1 MRIKYK
7 FCPQCTTK
15 LTIKEEYPFCPKCNV
30 HIYEN
35 SKPAAGALI
44 IKDGKKVLLT
54 RRGVVPC
61 KGKYDAVG
69 GFLKYNENPRK
80 CVTREVVEETG
91 LKVKIIDL
99 LGIYTDTYG
108 RGGDAVLVLYYVCK
122 IVLGTPKP
130 QDDVAELVWF
140 SIDKIPKMAFP
151 HQKKVIKDLKKWLK
165 KYN

>member
-15 LTIKEEYPFCPKCNV
+15 LIIKEGSPFCSKCKIHV
-30 HIYEN
+30 YEN
-35 SKPAAGALI
+35 SKPAAGVLI
-44 IKDGKKVLLT
+44 IKDGKVLLT
-54 RRGVVPC
+54 RRGVEPC

-69 GFLKYNENPRK
+69 GFLKYNENPRR
-80 CVTREVVEETG
+80 CVTREVKEETG

-108 RGGDAVLVLYYVCK
+108 RGGDAVLVLYYVC
-122 IVLGTPKP
+122 IVVSGTPKP

-140 SIDKIPKMAFP
+140 GIDKIPRMAFL
-151 HQKKVIKDLKKWLK
+151 HQKEVMGDFKKWFK
-165 KYN
+165 KHY